1 MLLANRI
8 KPYIHSCII
17 QAGDMVGNTHKH
29 EVADYEYEYKVSCTY
44 CQEPLVTTEAL
55 LAHIYGELTDE

>member
-1 MLLANRI
+1 M
-8 KPYIHSCII
+8 
-17 QAGDMVGNTHKH
+17 AGNKYHH
-29 EVADYEYEYKVSCTY
+29 EVATYEYEYAVSCVY

>member
-1 MLLANRI
+1 MA
-8 KPYIHSCII
+8 
-17 QAGDMVGNTHKH
+17 GNTYKH
-29 EVADYEYEYKVSCTY
+29 EVAAYEYEYKVSCIF